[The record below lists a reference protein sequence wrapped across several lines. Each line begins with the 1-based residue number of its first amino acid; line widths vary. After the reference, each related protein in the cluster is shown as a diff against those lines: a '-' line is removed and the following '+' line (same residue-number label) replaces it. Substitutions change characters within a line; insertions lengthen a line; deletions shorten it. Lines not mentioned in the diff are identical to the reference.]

1 MVSFIK
7 NYTRRSK
14 SKSLTPI
21 FVRITGFKGQT
32 EVLARL
38 FQLVTANAIKAPLYD
53 PAKVAKPG
61 MNNKEFLYDYVSELM
76 QNAFPHLKR
85 SVSS

>member
-1 MVSFIK
+1 
-7 NYTRRSK
+7 
-14 SKSLTPI
+14 
-21 FVRITGFKGQT
+21 
-32 EVLARL
+32 LARL

-85 SVSS
+85 SVSL